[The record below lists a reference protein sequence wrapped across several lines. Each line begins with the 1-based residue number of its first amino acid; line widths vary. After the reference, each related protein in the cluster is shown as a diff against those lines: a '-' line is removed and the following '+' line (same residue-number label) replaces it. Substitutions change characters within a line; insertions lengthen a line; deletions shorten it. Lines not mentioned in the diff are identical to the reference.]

1 MFDDP
6 IVLETR
12 KHREEFAASLGYDL
26 DRIVADL
33 QSRQGLDGRVVVDR
47 TSVEESEHSDA
58 RETSAVSVLNSTFTP
73 HAGQPATCVQR
84 TDTP

>member
-12 KHREEFAASLGYDL
+12 KHREEFAASLGHDL

-47 TSVEESEHSDA
+47 TSVDESEQSEA
-58 RETSAVSVLNSTFTP
+58 REISAAVVVNSKSTP
-73 HAGQPATCVQR
+73 AAP
-84 TDTP
+84 

>member
-12 KHREEFAASLGYDL
+12 KHREEYAASLGYDL

-33 QSRQGLDGRVVVDR
+33 QSRQGCDGRMVVDR
-47 TSVEESEHSDA
+47 TSHGKSEQSDT
-58 RETSAVSVLNSTFTP
+58 RETSARSVLNSDSTP
-73 HAGQPATCVQR
+73 RSQ
-84 TDTP
+84 

>member
-12 KHREEFAASLGYDL
+12 KHREQYAASLGYDI

-33 QSRQGLDGRVVVDR
+33 QSRQGRDGRVVVDR
-47 TSVEESEHSDA
+47 TSTQKSEQSDA
-58 RETSAVSVLNSTFTP
+58 RETSAQSVPNGQSTP
-73 HAGQPATCVQR
+73 RSP
-84 TDTP
+84 